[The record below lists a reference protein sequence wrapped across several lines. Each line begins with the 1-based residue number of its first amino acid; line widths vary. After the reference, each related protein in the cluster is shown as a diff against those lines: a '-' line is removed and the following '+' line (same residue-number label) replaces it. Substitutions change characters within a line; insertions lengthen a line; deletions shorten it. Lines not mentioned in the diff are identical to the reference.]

1 MKDIENALLIYQ
13 KNYLRANLS
22 KYRIVEGE
30 IPGIGKELV
39 KRLAQ
44 SGINTAIDIN
54 ENVITVKGIG
64 ENKAKSLI
72 SWRKNIEYRINSNL
86 PKSLPFFEESNIK
99 NNYTSKNKVIEDK
112 KKVLDN
118 NIIINISN
126 IKQNYI
132 KKRDDLMKE
141 TQLLKDQ
148 YFREQSKNNTEI
160 ENIEKKISEKQW
172 TLSVLSK
179 NYEPYK
185 DISFKKYMTNVL
197 LDI

>member
-1 MKDIENALLIYQ
+1 
-13 KNYLRANLS
+13 
-22 KYRIVEGE
+22 
-30 IPGIGKELV
+30 
-39 KRLAQ
+39 
-44 SGINTAIDIN
+44 
-54 ENVITVKGIG
+54 
-64 ENKAKSLI
+64 
-72 SWRKNIEYRINSNL
+72 
-86 PKSLPFFEESNIK
+86 
-99 NNYTSKNKVIEDK
+99 
-112 KKVLDN
+112 
-118 NIIINISN
+118 
-126 IKQNYI
+126 
-132 KKRDDLMKE
+132 MKE